1 MPIFPLIQNISLL
14 IALSV
19 IHSFAVRNI
28 REGSRQQQLLSGL
41 VFGAVAVIGMLGAF
55 DMPFNTHQGIIF
67 DGRSVILSVAGL
79 FGGPL
84 AASVAALM
92 AGAFRIYLGGDGM
105 TMGLL
110 VIVTAAGLGTLHHH
124 LRLKK
129 AWANTHRSFLGLG
142 ILVHLFMLLYAVAL
156 PGEVTHTV
164 ISQVMIPVMIIYPLA
179 TLLICAIFRNMEG
192 QKNLIRQLHASEE
205 RFRQLF
211 RNSTSIMTILDP
223 EGHIV
228 DANKSAEEFYG
239 WPRDVL
245 RSMRISDINTLTDD
259 EVKKEINKART
270 KQQGVFEFKHQ
281 LASGE
286 VRDVE
291 VHAGP
296 VTIHGEEM
304 IFSIVHDIT
313 DRKTGQ
319 EELKRERGLLRTVID
334 NLPATIYV
342 KDRDLRKVLVN
353 EAELELTGMKEE
365 EVIGKADRELYPP
378 EMAAGFE
385 ADDRKVIEEEEEVIN
400 REEKFVD
407 AAGNETWLLTS
418 KTPYRDH
425 TGRVVGLVGIGR
437 NITDIVKATREL
449 EAAKAK
455 AEDANKA
462 KSEFLANMSHEIR
475 TPMNAILGFSEALH
489 EQIEEPAH
497 KEMLQSVVSSGKLL
511 LALLNDILDLSK
523 IEAGKIDILPR
534 PTDLSNI
541 IDEMKMLYES
551 KAMEK
556 GLAVEVEKEGIG
568 DRQLELDE
576 IRIKQVLFNL
586 VGNAVKFTPKGK
598 VTISIRFIP
607 RSGSTGD
614 LQIEVADTGIGIPE
628 DQQENIFRPFYQQ
641 SGKVNRQYGGTG
653 LGLPITKRLVEKMQ
667 GTISVESKP
676 NEGSTFTI
684 NIADVAMVTG
694 QPTTST
700 PPEKRE
706 SYHFKGARVLVVD
719 DSESNRQLLK
729 VLLSKCGLEV
739 REAAHGEQ
747 ALDILKEYTPDLIIL
762 DVLMPGMDGYQVA
775 QKIKE
780 DPRLKNTPVIAFTAY
795 MELDKED
802 VGHLFSDQIYK
813 PVKKQHLFELI
824 SKYLE
829 HDKKDQS
836 AESGPRELTADDL
849 LSRKDI
855 SLSRAE
861 RARMPDLLKELKAKY
876 LPRWDGVKDQW
887 VLFKIEEFAR
897 ELKSAAEEHDC
908 RILSDYCDLL
918 LKQTDNL
925 DLEALKT
932 SLSAFPDIIQK
943 IGKEA
948 EKDQS

>member
-28 REGSRQQQLLSGL
+28 REGSRRQQLSSGL
-41 VFGAVAVIGMLGAF
+41 VFGVVAVIGMLGAF

-67 DGRSVILSVAGL
+67 DGRSVVLSVAGL
-79 FGGPL
+79 IGGPI
-84 AASVAALM
+84 AASVAVLM
-92 AGAFRIYLGGDGM
+92 AGAFRIYLGGDGV
-105 TMGLL
+105 TMGLM
-110 VIVTAAGLGTLHHH
+110 VIITSAALGTIHHY

-129 AWANTHRSFLGLG
+129 AWADTLLSFLGLG
-142 ILVHLFMLLYAVAL
+142 ILVHLFMLIYTIAL
-156 PGEVTHTV
+156 PGEASLTV

-192 QKNLIRQLHASEE
+192 QKNIVRQLHASEE

-211 RNSTSIMTILDP
+211 KNSTSVMMILDS

-228 DANKSAEEFYG
+228 DANSAAEQFYG
-239 WPRDVL
+239 WPVDVL
-245 RSMRISDINTLTDD
+245 RSMRISDINTLPDN
-259 EVKKEINKART
+259 EVQKEIKKASS

-296 VTIHGEEM
+296 VNIHGEEM

-334 NLPATIYV
+334 NLPATVYV
-342 KDRDLRKVLVN
+342 KDRDLKKILVN

-365 EVIGKADRELYPP
+365 EIIGKTDRELYPP
-378 EMAAGFE
+378 AMAAGFE
-385 ADDRKVIEEEEEVIN
+385 ADDRKVIEEEEEIIN

-407 AAGNETWLLTS
+407 ASGNETWLLTS

-425 TGRVVGLVGIGR
+425 TGSVAGLVGIGR
-437 NITDIVKATREL
+437 NITYIMKAKREL

-455 AEDANKA
+455 AEDANRA

-497 KEMLQSVVSSGKLL
+497 KKMLQSVVSSGKLL

-523 IEAGKIDILPR
+523 IEAGKIDILRR

-556 GLAVEVEKEGIG
+556 GLEVEVDKEGIEG
-568 DRQLELDE
+568 RRLELDE

-586 VGNAVKFTPKGK
+586 VGNAVKFTPEGK
-598 VTISIRFIP
+598 VTISIRFTP
-607 RSGSTGD
+607 GSGSTGS
-614 LQIEVADTGIGIPE
+614 LQIKVADTGIGIPE
-628 DQQENIFRPFYQQ
+628 DQQANIFRPFYQQ

-667 GTISVESKP
+667 GTINVESKP
-676 NEGSTFTI
+676 NEGSTFIVTI
-684 NIADVAMVTG
+684 TDIAMVTG
-694 QPTTST
+694 QPITST
-700 PPEKRE
+700 PPEKKA
-706 SYHFKGARVLVVD
+706 SYHFKGARLLIVD

-739 REAAHGEQ
+739 REAGQGEE

-780 DPRLKNTPVIAFTAY
+780 DPRLKNIPIIAFTAY
-795 MELDKED
+795 LELEKED
-802 VGHLFSDQIYK
+802 VDHLFSDQIYK
-813 PVKKQHLFELI
+813 PVKKQHLFEML

-836 AESGPRELTADDL
+836 VGSEPKALTADEL
-849 LSRKDI
+849 LSRKEI
-855 SLSRAE
+855 SLSKAE
-861 RARMPDLLKELKAKY
+861 RARLPDLLKELKAEY
-876 LPRWDGVKDQW
+876 LPQWDGVKDQW

-897 ELKSAAEEHDC
+897 ELKDFAEKHSC
-908 RILSDYCDLL
+908 RILSEYCDLL
-918 LKQTDNL
+918 LKQADSL
-925 DLEALKT
+925 DLEALKA
-932 SLSAFPDIIQK
+932 SLGAFPDIIK
-943 IGKEA
+943 KLESVA
-948 EKDQS
+948 EKDQ